1 MNDATFLLD
10 ESLTKLSEV
19 HKYQTEM
26 KSGEW
31 LGASEDHRKEVQMNL
46 HRAEQQALSYMSLGN
61 ATVHMMKYLTKELQT
76 PFLIPEI
83 VVRLAAM
90 LNYNLKALVGPRCT
104 ELKVRC
110 VSSCASAS
118 PFTADRHI
126 LSFSLGRQPG
136 QLQFQ
141 AKRLAL

>member
-76 PFLIPEI
+76 PFLIPENC
-83 VVRLAAM
+83 RSFGGHA
-90 LNYNLKALVGPRCT
+90 
-104 ELKVRC
+104 EL
-110 VSSCASAS
+110 
-118 PFTADRHI
+118 
-126 LSFSLGRQPG
+126 
-136 QLQFQ
+136 QLESISWTSMYRAEGSMCF
-141 AKRLAL
+141 